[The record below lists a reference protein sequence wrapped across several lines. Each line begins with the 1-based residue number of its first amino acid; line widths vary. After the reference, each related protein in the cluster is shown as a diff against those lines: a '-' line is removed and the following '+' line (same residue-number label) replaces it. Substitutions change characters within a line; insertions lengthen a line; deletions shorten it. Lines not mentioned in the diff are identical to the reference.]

1 MTFTSR
7 LVDTVDD
14 LEVACV
20 GEIGRKDIALFR
32 WVIHSV
38 HTYEYRVALAGR
50 IDEVLMHSKAYDVLN
65 LRHII
70 NSSDG
75 GFTVHSKYSS
85 TLYNCLSV
93 DS

>member
-20 GEIGRKDIALFR
+20 GEIGCEDLTLLRR
-32 WVIHSV
+32 VIHSV
-38 HTYEYRVALAGR
+38 HTYEYCVALAGR
-50 IDEVLMHSKAYDVLN
+50 IDEVLMHGKAYDVLN

-70 NSSDG
+70 NSIDG
-75 GFTVHSKYSS
+75 GFTVHSRCPS